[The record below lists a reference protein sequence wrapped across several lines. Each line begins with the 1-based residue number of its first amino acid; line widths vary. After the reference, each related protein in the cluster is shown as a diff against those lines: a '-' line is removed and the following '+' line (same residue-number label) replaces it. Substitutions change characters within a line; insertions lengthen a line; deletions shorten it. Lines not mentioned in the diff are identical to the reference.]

1 MPPNHSLRADDD
13 EGLFP
18 TRPKSARE
26 NSEQFI
32 EQVESRSRMPA
43 LEDSK
48 LLAKQMAFEQQA
60 PPSTKTTKNEG
71 QKQTKG
77 L

>member
-1 MPPNHSLRADDD
+1 
-13 EGLFP
+13 
-18 TRPKSARE
+18 
-26 NSEQFI
+26 
-32 EQVESRSRMPA
+32 MPA

-48 LLAKQMAFEQQA
+48 LLAKQKAFEQQA

-71 QKQTKG
+71 QKQTEG